1 MDPGLLAGADA
12 DGLSAFDIAYR
23 VGLGVFQSDQGDG
36 QIISCRLGQLFV
48 IGHDVGKKGVVYDQL
63 VTALFKS
70 DAEDLF
76 LFDRRRYKIRI
87 DLKDAVAALFL
98 FFVYLKSFLC
108 IIGGDD
114 TVGDFSGNQACGAGV
129 TGIGQGNE
137 ITEGGHSVG
146 ASCSGVSAGDG
157 RQGTF
162 VLYPV
167 DFGFHVCQ
175 GQADGR
181 ACGRNMLKG
190 SRCGHACGCLQFFDQ
205 LPSVQGIQQV
215 DITGPAVKDLD
226 GKFGTVFHVD
236 AGRLLIGVASV
247 FKL

>member
-1 MDPGLLAGADA
+1 MAC
-12 DGLSAFDIAYR
+12 IAYR
-23 VGLGVFQSDQGDG
+23 VGLGIFQSDQGNG

-48 IGHDVGKKGVVYDQL
+48 IGHDVGKQGVIYDQL
-63 VTALFKS
+63 VTALFKG

-76 LFDRRRYKIRI
+76 LLDRRRYKSGI
-87 DLKDAVAALFL
+87 DLEDAVAAFFL
-98 FFVYLKSFLC
+98 LAENLKSFLG
-108 IIGGDD
+108 IIGSDD
-114 TVGDFSGNQACGAGV
+114 TVGDLSGNQACCTGV

-137 ITEGGHSVG
+137 ITEGRHSVG
-146 ASCSGVSAGDG
+146 ASCSGIGTGDG
-157 RQGTF
+157 SQGTF

-167 DFGFHVCQ
+167 DLGFHICQ
-175 GQADGR
+175 GQADGCAR
-181 ACGRNMLKG
+181 GRNMLKG
-190 SRCGHACGCLQFFDQ
+190 SRCRHACGCLQFFDQ

-215 DITGPAVKDLD
+215 DITGSAIEDLD